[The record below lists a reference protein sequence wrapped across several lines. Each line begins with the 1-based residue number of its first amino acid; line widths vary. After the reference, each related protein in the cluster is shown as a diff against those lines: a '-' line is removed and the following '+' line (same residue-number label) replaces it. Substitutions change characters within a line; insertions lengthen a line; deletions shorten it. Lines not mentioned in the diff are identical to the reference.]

1 MSREGKIAMNKPS
14 RYERLFRPTDTEDV
28 RTQIR
33 QIVDRGCDPDRLTD
47 HQLKIGNVNYYPG
60 KGTITIDP
68 HHRHPKKG
76 LDALFEVLELQEAI
90 TKTL

>member
-1 MSREGKIAMNKPS
+1 MNNPS
-14 RYERLFRPTDTEDV
+14 RYERLFRPTDTDDL
-28 RTQIR
+28 RAQIR
-33 QIVDRGCDPDRLTD
+33 AIVDRSPNVDRLTD

-76 LDALFEVLELQEAI
+76 LDALFEVLELQGI

>member
-1 MSREGKIAMNKPS
+1 MNNPS
-14 RYERLFRPTDTEDV
+14 RYERLFRPTDTEDL
-28 RTQIR
+28 RAQIR
-33 QIVDRGCDPDRLTD
+33 AIVDRSPHVDRLTD
-47 HQLKIGNVNYYPG
+47 FQLKIGNVNYYPG

-76 LDALFEVLELQEAI
+76 LGALFEVLELQKAI